1 MIAHRARVLLAR
13 TALFVAAGLF
23 LEIVPRVG
31 VSSRLEIIPLS
42 EMLLG
47 SLALIKDGELSRPL
61 LVSLL
66 SIGSAF
72 LTAATLGVA
81 IGYALWRAPSVYAMV
96 SPYLVSYY
104 AIPIFAFYPVLVV
117 MFGANRIPIYLL
129 AAGWAIVSVVVS
141 TVEGLAHMR
150 TTWEKVARMY
160 HLPAWRRAV
169 AVHLPAA
176 WPQIAMGMR
185 LAATYS
191 ILGVI
196 ASEFILSGEGLG
208 YMVNHHYNGFEF
220 RKMWGGI
227 LVVFC
232 VGVGLDIL
240 VRRVTRPVDSGR

>member
-1 MIAHRARVLLAR
+1 MIGHRPRVLLAR
-13 TALFVAAGLF
+13 ATLFIVAGLF
-23 LEIVPRVG
+23 LEVAPRVG
-31 VSSRLEIIPLS
+31 VGTRLEIIPLS

-47 SLALIKDGELSRPL
+47 TLALFNDGELSRHL
-61 LVSLL
+61 MVSLL

-81 IGYALWRAPSVYAMV
+81 IGYLLWRAPSAYAIV

-150 TTWEKVARMY
+150 TTWEKVASMY

-208 YMVNHHYNGFEF
+208 FMVNHHYNGFEF

-227 LVVFC
+227 LVVFA
-232 VGVGLDIL
+232 VGVSLDIL
-240 VRRVTRPVDSGR
+240 VRRVTRPAGSAR

>member
-1 MIAHRARVLLAR
+1 MTTHRSRVLLAR
-13 TALFVAAGLF
+13 TALFVMAGLF
-23 LEIVPRVG
+23 LEMVPRLGVG
-31 VSSRLEIIPLS
+31 TRLEIIPLS

-47 SLALIKDGELSRPL
+47 SFALVRDGELSRHMM
-61 LVSLL
+61 VSLL
-66 SIGSAF
+66 SIGSSF

-81 IGYALWRAPSVYAMV
+81 VGYGLWRAPSVYAMV

-129 AAGWAIVSVVVS
+129 AAGWAIVSVIVA

-150 TTWEKVARMY
+150 NAWEKVAHMY
-160 HLPAWRRAV
+160 HLPAWRRAM

-208 YMVNHHYNGFEF
+208 YMVNHHYNSFEF

-227 LVVFC
+227 LVVFA
-232 VGVGLDIL
+232 VGVGLDVL
-240 VRRVTRPVDSGR
+240 VRRVTRSASAR

>member
-1 MIAHRARVLLAR
+1 MTTHRSRVLLAR
-13 TALFVAAGLF
+13 AALFVVAALF
-23 LEIVPRVG
+23 LEMVPRLGVG
-31 VSSRLEIIPLS
+31 TRLEIIPLS

-47 SLALIKDGELSRPL
+47 STSLVLDGELSRHMM
-61 LVSLL
+61 VSLL
-66 SIGSAF
+66 SIGSSF
-72 LTAATLGVA
+72 LTAVTLGVA
-81 IGYALWRAPSVYAMV
+81 VGYGLWRTPSVYAMV

-129 AAGWAIVSVVVS
+129 AAGWAIVAVIVA

-150 TTWEKVARMY
+150 NAWEKVAHMY
-160 HLPAWRRAV
+160 HLPPWRRAM

-208 YMVNHHYNGFEF
+208 YMVNHHYNSFEF

-227 LVVFC
+227 LIVFA
-232 VGVGLDIL
+232 VGMGLDVL
-240 VRRVTRPVDSGR
+240 VRRVARSAGAR